1 MSSKRKV
8 VELQAAPAQRT
19 SEETRA
25 EDLFNKQKAYFA
37 SDATKVI
44 VHPPLN
50 SRADDIIGILN
61 PFAVQEQR
69 VPTRLPRGTNC
80 RTSKCF

>member
-1 MSSKRKV
+1 MSTKL
-8 VELQAAPAQRT
+8 EIEIFQAAMAQPA
-19 SEETRA
+19 SEQTRA
-25 EDLFNKQKAYFA
+25 QDLFNKQKAYFA

-80 RTSKCF
+80 GTIRRF